1 MSVDFYTSDQN
12 IKDLFLRFLYE
23 QSIHVITSEF
33 ITFLSNFLYRI
44 EIQMKV
50 FGFCGLLIIMIISDA
65 KHLPIEN
72 DDNLE
77 LSDIDARSFLKKN
90 NENNFNQLLSNS
102 DCVLC
107 KFNMIACCK
116 PNLCIKKRF
125 RPDECLELKPR

>member
-1 MSVDFYTSDQN
+1 
-12 IKDLFLRFLYE
+12 
-23 QSIHVITSEF
+23 
-33 ITFLSNFLYRI
+33 
-44 EIQMKV
+44 MKV
-50 FGFCGLLIIMIISDA
+50 FGFFGLVIIFVISDA
-65 KHLPIEN
+65 KRLPIEN

-90 NENNFNQLLSNS
+90 NENSFNQPLSNS

>member
-1 MSVDFYTSDQN
+1 
-12 IKDLFLRFLYE
+12 
-23 QSIHVITSEF
+23 
-33 ITFLSNFLYRI
+33 
-44 EIQMKV
+44 MKV

-65 KHLPIEN
+65 KRLPIEN

-90 NENNFNQLLSNS
+90 NDNSFNQLLSNS